1 MQSLHFQELKYRIIY
16 TIISLT
22 LLTTVLYNFKTELIY
37 ILNGHENNINE
48 YFIYTKL
55 SEVFVTYIQLSFFLS
70 FYITSAVL
78 IIQLLVFLTPGLY
91 EYEYKIL
98 KNLSIVIIGNSILT
112 MLFLYFIIIPITW
125 KFFSG
130 FQTNSQENLYG
141 IYLET
146 KFSEYINLIITI
158 FLTTYVIIQTF
169 GIILYLAFINV
180 IKLQSLINSRKF
192 VYIAIIIT
200 GAIVT
205 PPDVIS
211 QLIVALPLI
220 LLYEVF
226 LFIFLFMKVYFFK
239 N

>member
-112 MLFLYFIIIPITW
+112 MLFLYFII
-125 KFFSG
+125 
-130 FQTNSQENLYG
+130 
-141 IYLET
+141 
-146 KFSEYINLIITI
+146 
-158 FLTTYVIIQTF
+158 
-169 GIILYLAFINV
+169 
-180 IKLQSLINSRKF
+180 
-192 VYIAIIIT
+192 
-200 GAIVT
+200 
-205 PPDVIS
+205 
-211 QLIVALPLI
+211 
-220 LLYEVF
+220 LLYR
-226 LFIFLFMKVYFFK
+226 YYDG
-239 N
+239 